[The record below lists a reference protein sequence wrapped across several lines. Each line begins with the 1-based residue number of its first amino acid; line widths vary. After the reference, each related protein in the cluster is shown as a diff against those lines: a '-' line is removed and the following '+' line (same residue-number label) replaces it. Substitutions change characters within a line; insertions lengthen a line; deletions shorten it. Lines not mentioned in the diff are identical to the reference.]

1 MHTLLIILLILIQF
15 LNVCLLSLFL
25 VLIVAGL
32 NMGKSWSF
40 NNKRWL
46 ILTTVFFTA
55 GWIIAMYICFFEVV
69 KINPVVGSIIGLEMP
84 FPLPG

>member
-1 MHTLLIILLILIQF
+1 
-15 LNVCLLSLFL
+15 
-25 VLIVAGL
+25 
-32 NMGKSWSF
+32 MGKSWSF